1 MQSDQTEPDPRSAT
15 GPVPWWPQPLAA
27 ALAEAE
33 AGRFQAAGGDPRV
46 LTADL
51 SYLLVEE
58 LTGRVALLQRWVW
71 PDADD
76 AGRLVWRMPV
86 PIEEVAVPQE
96 LLQWQL
102 YEATVLTRHPRPG
115 DVFAV
120 RWVRA
125 PSAGPPTPV
134 SDLRDLFEDVY
145 DLSADAREAAKVAYG
160 ATLVDVPDLGDVP
173 PSGDALDAGGVAVAR
188 PAASAQRRA
197 APAPRLVLGDAD
209 RAQTG
214 TQR

>member
-1 MQSDQTEPDPRSAT
+1 MQTDQAEPDPRPAT
-15 GPVPWWPQPLAA
+15 GLVPWWPQPLAA
-27 ALAEAE
+27 ALAAEE
-33 AGRFQAAGGDPRV
+33 AGRVQAAGGDPGV

-76 AGRLVWRMPV
+76 VGRLVWRMTV

-96 LLQWQL
+96 LLRWQL
-102 YEATVLTRHPRPG
+102 YEATVLTRQPRPG

-120 RWVRA
+120 RWLRPQPADPPPQVR
-125 PSAGPPTPV
+125 
-134 SDLRDLFEDVY
+134 DLRELFVDVY

-160 ATLVDVPDLGDVP
+160 ATLVDVLELGDIP
-173 PSGDALDAGGVAVAR
+173 APGDALGRGGAAIAQ
-188 PAASAQRRA
+188 PATSGERQA
-197 APAPRLVLGDAD
+197 APVPRLVLGSAD
-209 RAQTG
+209 RPPTG
-214 TQR
+214 PRR